1 MIHHNGLPIHLKWE
15 GKPLFLCLSFDS
27 SNREGIST
35 QKSTHRCFIK
45 KQIPYI
51 YGKSRKRGV
60 EKRGNT

>member
-15 GKPLFLCLSFDS
+15 GKPLFLFLSFDS

-51 YGKSRKRGV
+51 YGKSRKTGV